1 MNIDELLDLMEETME
16 EASGLPFSGSKRMVD
31 IDKMRDIIDEVR
43 LNMPTEIRQAKAIVN
58 DRADIIASAKRE
70 AEAIVK
76 KAEDRARVL
85 VGEEQIVR
93 AAQQRAA
100 EILSSAQS
108 QSREMRTTVT
118 DYCENMLRITEEQ
131 LARNA
136 AEVKPVRATLRQT
149 AKTNTGGRTGHPPGP
164 RAGRILAGTG
174 PFSRGE
180 LWKTRCKTPG
190 RTRRVYR
197 GKASGGK
204 NTQNRKN
211 MQPIR
216 EKTALG
222 RDFSRFFF
230 GAISCN

>member
-93 AAQQRAA
+93 ASQQRAA

-136 AEVKPVRATLRQT
+136 AEVKTVRANLRQN
-149 AKTNTGGRTGHPPGP
+149 AKNNNG
-164 RAGRILAGTG
+164 
-174 PFSRGE
+174 
-180 LWKTRCKTPG
+180 
-190 RTRRVYR
+190 
-197 GKASGGK
+197 
-204 NTQNRKN
+204 
-211 MQPIR
+211 
-216 EKTALG
+216 
-222 RDFSRFFF
+222 
-230 GAISCN
+230 

>member
-136 AEVKPVRATLRQT
+136 AEVKTVRANLRQN
-149 AKTNTGGRTGHPPGP
+149 AKSNNG
-164 RAGRILAGTG
+164 
-174 PFSRGE
+174 
-180 LWKTRCKTPG
+180 
-190 RTRRVYR
+190 
-197 GKASGGK
+197 
-204 NTQNRKN
+204 
-211 MQPIR
+211 
-216 EKTALG
+216 
-222 RDFSRFFF
+222 
-230 GAISCN
+230 

>member
-118 DYCENMLRITEEQ
+118 DYCENMLRTTEEQ
-131 LARNA
+131 LARSA
-136 AEVKPVRATLRQT
+136 AEVKTVRANLRQN
-149 AKTNTGGRTGHPPGP
+149 AKNNNG
-164 RAGRILAGTG
+164 
-174 PFSRGE
+174 
-180 LWKTRCKTPG
+180 
-190 RTRRVYR
+190 
-197 GKASGGK
+197 
-204 NTQNRKN
+204 
-211 MQPIR
+211 
-216 EKTALG
+216 
-222 RDFSRFFF
+222 
-230 GAISCN
+230 

>member
-136 AEVKPVRATLRQT
+136 AEVKTVRANL
-149 AKTNTGGRTGHPPGP
+149 
-164 RAGRILAGTG
+164 
-174 PFSRGE
+174 
-180 LWKTRCKTPG
+180 
-190 RTRRVYR
+190 
-197 GKASGGK
+197 
-204 NTQNRKN
+204 RKN
-211 MQPIR
+211 
-216 EKTALG
+216 EKNNNG
-222 RDFSRFFF
+222 
-230 GAISCN
+230 

>member
-70 AEAIVK
+70 AEGIVK

-136 AEVKPVRATLRQT
+136 AEVKTVRANLRQN
-149 AKTNTGGRTGHPPGP
+149 AKNNNG
-164 RAGRILAGTG
+164 
-174 PFSRGE
+174 
-180 LWKTRCKTPG
+180 
-190 RTRRVYR
+190 
-197 GKASGGK
+197 
-204 NTQNRKN
+204 
-211 MQPIR
+211 
-216 EKTALG
+216 
-222 RDFSRFFF
+222 
-230 GAISCN
+230 

>member
-136 AEVKPVRATLRQT
+136 AEVKTVRANLRQN
-149 AKTNTGGRTGHPPGP
+149 AKNSSNG
-164 RAGRILAGTG
+164 
-174 PFSRGE
+174 
-180 LWKTRCKTPG
+180 
-190 RTRRVYR
+190 
-197 GKASGGK
+197 
-204 NTQNRKN
+204 
-211 MQPIR
+211 
-216 EKTALG
+216 
-222 RDFSRFFF
+222 
-230 GAISCN
+230 

>member
-108 QSREMRTTVT
+108 KSREMRTTVT

-136 AEVKPVRATLRQT
+136 AEVKTVRANLRQN
-149 AKTNTGGRTGHPPGP
+149 AKNNNG
-164 RAGRILAGTG
+164 
-174 PFSRGE
+174 
-180 LWKTRCKTPG
+180 
-190 RTRRVYR
+190 
-197 GKASGGK
+197 
-204 NTQNRKN
+204 
-211 MQPIR
+211 
-216 EKTALG
+216 
-222 RDFSRFFF
+222 
-230 GAISCN
+230 

>member
-131 LARNA
+131 LARSA
-136 AEVKPVRATLRQT
+136 AEVKTVRANLRQN
-149 AKTNTGGRTGHPPGP
+149 AKNNNG
-164 RAGRILAGTG
+164 
-174 PFSRGE
+174 
-180 LWKTRCKTPG
+180 
-190 RTRRVYR
+190 
-197 GKASGGK
+197 
-204 NTQNRKN
+204 
-211 MQPIR
+211 
-216 EKTALG
+216 
-222 RDFSRFFF
+222 
-230 GAISCN
+230 

>member
-100 EILSSAQS
+100 EILASAQS

-136 AEVKPVRATLRQT
+136 AEVKTVRANLRQN
-149 AKTNTGGRTGHPPGP
+149 AKNNNG
-164 RAGRILAGTG
+164 
-174 PFSRGE
+174 
-180 LWKTRCKTPG
+180 
-190 RTRRVYR
+190 
-197 GKASGGK
+197 
-204 NTQNRKN
+204 
-211 MQPIR
+211 
-216 EKTALG
+216 
-222 RDFSRFFF
+222 
-230 GAISCN
+230 

>member
-76 KAEDRARVL
+76 KAENRARVL

-136 AEVKPVRATLRQT
+136 AEVKTVRANLRQN
-149 AKTNTGGRTGHPPGP
+149 AKNNNG
-164 RAGRILAGTG
+164 
-174 PFSRGE
+174 
-180 LWKTRCKTPG
+180 
-190 RTRRVYR
+190 
-197 GKASGGK
+197 
-204 NTQNRKN
+204 
-211 MQPIR
+211 
-216 EKTALG
+216 
-222 RDFSRFFF
+222 
-230 GAISCN
+230 